1 MGAGSGGSMP
11 ELPEVETVART
22 LAPQICGRGIVSVS
36 VLHAG
41 TWQGLTAAACL
52 AGKRFFVAGTGRRGK
67 LLLLYLSS
75 SPEGERASDPD
86 REIPAPS
93 SASDWPLFYDG
104 EGVRRNRPPLC
115 GKTPD
120 EVTALAFHL
129 RMTGR
134 LFVYPPEAETQKHT
148 RVVFTLDDGRMLF
161 FDDARK
167 FGQVRALCG
176 RELEAWR
183 FWRELGPEPL
193 EMTDEAF
200 AARLLSGAAVKSLLL
215 NQSVV
220 AGIGNIYA
228 DESLFRAGIRPDVPG
243 RALSDERRRG
253 LHRALVEVLL
263 ESIGECG
270 SSIRDYRTARGDVGA
285 FQNRFRVYGRAGER
299 CTVCGRSLT
308 SARVAGRSTVWC
320 PHCQK
325 G

>member
-1 MGAGSGGSMP
+1 MDADVRDAGA
-11 ELPEVETVART
+11 
-22 LAPQICGRGIVSVS
+22 
-36 VLHAG
+36 
-41 TWQGLTAAACL
+41 WQGQTAAECL
-52 AGKRFFVAGTGRRGK
+52 AEKRFFVAGTGRRGK

-75 SPEGERASDPD
+75 SPKGERVSDPD

-93 SASDWPLFYDG
+93 SASDWPLVYDG
-104 EGVRRNRPPLC
+104 TGVRRNRPPLC
-115 GKTPD
+115 GRTPD

-134 LFVYPPEAETQKHT
+134 LFVHPQGTEPGKHT
-148 RVVFTLDDGRMLF
+148 RVVFPLDDGSLLF
-161 FDDARK
+161 FDDVRR

-176 RELEAWR
+176 HELERWS
-183 FWRELGPEPL
+183 FWRGLGPEPL
-193 EMTDEAF
+193 EMTDEEF

-220 AGIGNIYA
+220 AGVGNIYA

-243 RALSDERRRG
+243 RALSEERRRG

-263 ESIGECG
+263 ESIRECG

-299 CTVCGRSLT
+299 CSVCGRRLT
-308 SARVAGRSTVWC
+308 SARVAGRTTVWC

-325 G
+325 R